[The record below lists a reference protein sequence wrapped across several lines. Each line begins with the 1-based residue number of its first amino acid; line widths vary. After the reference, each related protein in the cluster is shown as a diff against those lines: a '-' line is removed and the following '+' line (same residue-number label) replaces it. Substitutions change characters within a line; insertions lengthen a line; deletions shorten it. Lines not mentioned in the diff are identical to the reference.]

1 LDIPKAHYS
10 VLLGFVE
17 ILDDLGGKSDVAG
30 IASKQGLELDDLL
43 PILESGEML
52 GLIQVS
58 SGDVYIT
65 DRGHLFIAASPKVRK
80 KMLRD
85 VVINLDTFK
94 KLIDLVKRSDK
105 GHISKDKVLEF
116 VSNENLATQSPDGDI
131 DISDEFNWIV
141 EWGREAL
148 ILNYDANEETVS
160 IRGR

>member
-58 SGDVYIT
+58 AGDVYIT

-105 GHISKDKVLEF
+105 GHISKDEVLEF

-148 ILNYDANEETVS
+148 ILNYDANEESVS

>member
-1 LDIPKAHYS
+1 MDVPKTHYT

-17 ILDDLGGKSDVAG
+17 VLDDLGGKSDVAG

-43 PILESGEML
+43 PLLESGEIL

-58 SGDVYIT
+58 AGDVSIT
-65 DRGHLFIAASPKVRK
+65 EKGHLFIVASPKVRK

-94 KLIDLVKRSDK
+94 KLIDLVKQSDK
-105 GHISKDKVLEF
+105 GYISKDEVLKF
-116 VSNENLATQSPDGDI
+116 VSNETQSPDSDV

-141 EWGREAL
+141 EWGRQAL
-148 ILNYDANEETVS
+148 IFNYDANEETIS
-160 IRGR
+160 IRKR

>member
-1 LDIPKAHYS
+1 MDIPKAHYS

-58 SGDVYIT
+58 AGDVYIT

-105 GHISKDKVLEF
+105 GHISKDEVLEF

-148 ILNYDANEETVS
+148 ILNYDANEESVS

>member
-1 LDIPKAHYS
+1 LDIPKVHYS
-10 VLLGFVE
+10 VLLGFLE

-58 SGDVYIT
+58 AGDVSIT
-65 DRGHLFIAASPKVRK
+65 EKGHLFIVASPKVQK

-94 KLIDLVKRSDK
+94 KLVDLVKRSEK
-105 GHISKDKVLEF
+105 GRISKDEVLEF
-116 VSNENLATQSPDGDI
+116 VSNQDVATQNPDGDG
-131 DISDEFNWIV
+131 SNEFDWIV
-141 EWGREAL
+141 EWGRQAL
-148 ILNYDANEETVS
+148 ILNYDANEESIS
-160 IRGR
+160 IRQR